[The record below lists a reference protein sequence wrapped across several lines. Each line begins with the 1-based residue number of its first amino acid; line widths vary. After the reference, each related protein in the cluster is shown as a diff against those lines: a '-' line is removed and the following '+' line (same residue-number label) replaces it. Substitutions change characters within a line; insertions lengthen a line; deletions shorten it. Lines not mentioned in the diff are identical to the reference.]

1 MGNRT
6 TERSALGAFDV
17 DVDPLVVSGRFGKLI
32 DALLADVE
40 ILAIS
45 EVFANSCFES
55 IDSGNHSCGHKFSLV
70 NDNERLRVPETLVF
84 ATLRM

>member
-1 MGNRT
+1 MGNGAAEWT
-6 TERSALGAFDV
+6 TLGAFYV
-17 DVDPLVVSGRFGKLI
+17 NVDPLMISGRFGKLI

-55 IDSGNHSCGHKFSLV
+55 IDSGNHSCGHTFTLV
-70 NDNERLRVPETLVF
+70 NNVDRLRVPETLVF